1 MAQEQLPANQANDL
15 QLTFPGHPGIVS
27 AQHFY
32 FLQLYSFGH
41 LFAAGRFD
49 KSLNNNQQMI
59 LISLDRCHISFDT
72 RQAFSFLALPVPQVI
87 GQVPG
92 QSFLAFY
99 HRTYSRKSMPCPGIV
114 YVLQVCMEVRLSCGS
129 KRGDNHEALFPVRLP
144 TSNRN
149 LSMIPVLF
157 LSI

>member
-1 MAQEQLPANQANDL
+1 MAQEQLPANRANDL

-32 FLQLYSFGH
+32 FLLLFSLGH
-41 LFAAGRFD
+41 LFAADRFD
-49 KSLNNNQQMI
+49 KTLNNNPQQI
-59 LISLDRCHISFDT
+59 LISLDLLHMFFHNL
-72 RQAFSFLALPVPQVI
+72 QWFSFSALPVPQVI
-87 GQVPG
+87 GQPPG
-92 QSFLAFY
+92 QSFLSYY

-129 KRGDNHEALFPVRLP
+129 KRCDNHKALFPIRLP
-144 TSNRN
+144 TSNHS